1 MMSKGNTV
9 SGFTMIE
16 ALTVVAII
24 GIVAALVAPD
34 FFASMRSMRLGA
46 AARDHVSYL
55 RLARS
60 TAVNESETVGA
71 YVDTSSHSLRL
82 FYDLNGDNL
91 LDDADSVFFGPIRM
105 NSEVRYYSCSFP
117 NQTLVFR
124 PNGSASA
131 SGILEVSS
139 PCGSGKLYTIEVL
152 ASTGRVKL
160 D

>member
-1 MMSKGNTV
+1 MSKGNTV

-16 ALTVVAII
+16 VLTVVTIV
-24 GIVAALVAPD
+24 GIVAALAAPD
-34 FFASMRSMRLGA
+34 FLASMRSMRLGA

-60 TAVNESETVGA
+60 IAVTESGTVGA
-71 YVDTSSHSLRL
+71 YVDTSAHSLRL
-82 FYDLNGDNL
+82 FYDLNGNSL
-91 LDDADSVFFGPIRM
+91 LDDADSVFLGPVRM

-139 PCGSGKLYTIEVL
+139 PCGSGKIYTVEVL

-160 D
+160 N